1 MFNRLIY
8 NMIFYYNNRYA
19 VIIKIINQTIKVIL
33 VKILDINNQSV
44 IIAKII
50 MSAIVVMPP

>member
-19 VIIKIINQTIKVIL
+19 VLIKIINQTIKVIL

-50 MSAIVVMPP
+50 KY